1 MTDQPEFGVPAL
13 SPVTLKIIREAMSRG
28 WRDVKRA
35 PSFAFVFAGVYVA
48 FGWIMVWVT
57 QATGQTYWLV
67 FAAFG
72 FPLIAPFAAV
82 AFYEVSRRL
91 ERGQDLKWSEIMKV
105 VVNQSKRQLPSMCAI
120 IIFIFLFWF
129 FIGHMIFALFLGLS
143 AMTNI
148 SSSWQVFLT
157 MDGLTMLAFG
167 SAIGAAIATLL
178 YMITVI
184 SLPLLLDREVDY
196 VTAMITSFSHVKK
209 TIPRQCS
216 AGRYSSQCSP
226 SFRCFQDFWDSLFH
240 YHCWVMPR
248 GICTIF
254 WPTDRITSRIDHNVT
269 VSTVM
274 AF

>member
-72 FPLIAPFAAV
+72 FTLIAPFAAV

-196 VTAMITSFSHVKK
+196 VTAMITSFSHVKNYPAPMFGWALFIAVF
-209 TIPRQCS
+209 TFVSMLPGFLGLFISLPLLGHATWHLYDILAYGPDHQ
-216 AGRYSSQCSP
+216 
-226 SFRCFQDFWDSLFH
+226 QD
-240 YHCWVMPR
+240 
-248 GICTIF
+248 
-254 WPTDRITSRIDHNVT
+254 
-269 VSTVM
+269 
-274 AF
+274 